1 MYQSVSDFIERACK
15 DELDMLK
22 VGKAIFG
29 EVSNSKVALKAQHPP
44 FIALSKATPP

>member
-15 DELDMLK
+15 DEFGHAQ

-29 EVSNSKVALKAQHPP
+29 EVSNSEVALKA
-44 FIALSKATPP
+44 